1 MTGFNYGV
9 YLTSI
14 MRRGNCSSITPTD
27 FTSIP
32 PLSPLPWTN
41 ITFTQD
47 SPTSYIIRYNSNG
60 GTFLTSN
67 ILPPDVKITHLEE
80 RIIDLETC
88 RVETSI
94 RDNRDTDVS
103 FGGISSGSRTILLNN
118 ISLPGRIIVIR
129 SEDNILSNNITGYF
143 YINIDETG
151 ASTTS
156 Y

>member
-1 MTGFNYGV
+1 MDDFGV
-9 YLTSI
+9 CLTPI
-14 MRRGNCSSITPTD
+14 MIEPECSPRV

-32 PLSPLPWTN
+32 PLIPTPWNN

-60 GTFLTSN
+60 STFLTSN
-67 ILPPDVKITHLEE
+67 ILRPDVKITELEE
-80 RIIDLETC
+80 IIIDLETC
-88 RVETSI
+88 IKSI

-118 ISLPGRIIVIR
+118 ISLPGRIIVVRI
-129 SEDNILSNNITGYF
+129 EDDIFSNKINGYF
-143 YINIDETG
+143 YIDIDKNG
-151 ASTTS
+151 VSTTS

>member
-1 MTGFNYGV
+1 M
-9 YLTSI
+9 I
-14 MRRGNCSSITPTD
+14 EPECSPRV

-32 PLSPLPWTN
+32 PLIPTPWNN

-60 GTFLTSN
+60 STFLTSN
-67 ILPPDVKITHLEE
+67 ILPPDVKITNLEE

-88 RVETSI
+88 RKSI

-118 ISLPGRIIVIR
+118 ISLPGRIIVVRI
-129 SEDNILSNNITGYF
+129 EDDIFPYKINGYF
-143 YINIDETG
+143 YIDIDEYG
-151 ASTTS
+151 VSTTS
-156 Y
+156 T